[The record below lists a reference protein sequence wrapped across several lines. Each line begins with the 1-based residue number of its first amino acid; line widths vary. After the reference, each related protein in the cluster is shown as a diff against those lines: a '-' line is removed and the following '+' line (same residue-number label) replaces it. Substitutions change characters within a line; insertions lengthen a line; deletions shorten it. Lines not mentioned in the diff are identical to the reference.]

1 MIIDTHQHFWKYDK
15 DRHAWIDEDMKKIRR
30 DFLPKEL
37 EQVYSENGIR
47 GCIAVQADQTE
58 AENEFLLDLA
68 GKNNF
73 IKGII
78 GWVDFRA
85 ENIEERLEYYSGQNK
100 IKGFRHIVQG
110 EPDHNFLLRK
120 PFLKGIEA
128 LGKYDLCYEILV
140 FPHQLGAVLEF
151 VKKFPNQKFVIDHLA
166 KPYIKDGF
174 FDGWA
179 CLIREIAAR
188 ENVFCKISG
197 MVTEA
202 DYHNWSYEQLQP
214 YMQLVFEHF
223 GSKRVMFGSDWPVCQ
238 VAADYSEVKE
248 IAGKFIKQFSEE
260 DQENFWYKNAID
272 FYNI

>member
-15 DRHAWIDEDMKKIRR
+15 VQHAWIDDDMKEIRK
-30 DFLPKEL
+30 DFLPEKL
-37 EQVYSENGIR
+37 EQVFSKNDVS
-47 GCIAVQADQTE
+47 GCIAVHSDQKE
-58 AENEFLLDLA
+58 AENDFLLDLA
-68 GKNNF
+68 KKNEF

-85 ENIEERLEYYSGQNK
+85 ENIEERLQYYSGKEK

-120 PFLKGIEA
+120 PFLRGIEA
-128 LGKYDLCYEILV
+128 LGAYDLCYEILV

-151 VKKFPNQKFVIDHLA
+151 IKKFPNQKFVIDHLA
-166 KPYIKDGF
+166 KPYIRDGF

-179 CLIREIAAR
+179 SMMREIALH
-188 ENVFCKISG
+188 ENVHCKISG

-202 DYHNWSYEQLQP
+202 DYENWTYEQLKP
-214 YMQLVFEHF
+214 YMQWVFKHF
-223 GSKRVMFGSDWPVCQ
+223 GSKRVMFGSDWPVCL
-238 VAADYSEVKE
+238 VAASYAEVKGAAE
-248 IAGKFIKQFSEE
+248 IFMRQFSEE
-260 DQENFWYKNAID
+260 DQNNFWYKNAID

>member
-15 DRHAWIDEDMKKIRR
+15 ERHAWIDEDMKKIRR
-30 DFLPKEL
+30 DFLPEEL
-37 EQVYSENGIR
+37 EQVYSGNGIK

-58 AENEFLLDLA
+58 TENNFLLDLA
-68 GKNNF
+68 EEYDF
-73 IKGII
+73 IKGIV
-78 GWVDFRA
+78 GWVDFRS
-85 ENIEERLEYYSGQNK
+85 EDIEERLQYYSGKKK

-110 EPDHNFLLRK
+110 ESDYNFLLRE
-120 PFLKGIEA
+120 PFLRGIEA
-128 LGKYDLCYEILV
+128 LGKYDFCYEILV

-179 CLIREIAAR
+179 FLMREIAAQG
-188 ENVFCKISG
+188 NVFCKISG

-202 DYHNWSYEQLQP
+202 DYNNWSYEQLQP
-214 YMQLVFEHF
+214 YMHWVFEHF
-223 GSKRVMFGSDWPVCQ
+223 GSKRVMFGSDWPVCL
-238 VAADYSEVKE
+238 VAASYSEVKRTAE
-248 IAGKFIKQFSEE
+248 KFISQFSEE
-260 DQENFWYKNAID
+260 DQNNFWYKNAID